1 MARLEGF
8 DIVCVSVMDW
18 EHPFASSRHHLM
30 REFARRNRVLFVD
43 NQVNPVT
50 AMKGLGR
57 APMRRKLGAWAG
69 LAPNPR
75 EVEPGLWVYTPPPV
89 VPMGKLRDRAAFEAA
104 YAFNQARLRAG
115 VRQACKRLGMHRP
128 LLWISFNVLSSE
140 SLIGALDEQ
149 LVVYHCTDEI
159 TAMADTSVFAGEI
172 ERRLLSRAHL
182 AFCSSRQLAQD
193 KTAYNPACHFVP
205 NGADVALFEAARD
218 EGLAPHAALDGLA
231 GGPVFGF
238 AGHLEER
245 FDFALVEA
253 LAELRPD
260 WRFALAGPIAPSR
273 REAAWRLAR
282 RPNVKLVGLLQRGE
296 LPAFLRGC
304 DVALIPFVHSAQTRA
319 IYPLKL
325 NEYLA
330 AGKPVALTP
339 FADLREFAGVV
350 HVGDGPAGFAEAC
363 RAALADQDPARV
375 ASRVALARANAWE
388 GRAAQME
395 ALVLQALAAGGKLPH
410 TA

>member
-18 EHPFASSRHHLM
+18 AHPFASSRHHLM
-30 REFARRNRVLFVD
+30 RELALRNRVLFVD
-43 NQVNPVT
+43 NQINPLT
-50 AMKGLGR
+50 AARGLGQ

-75 EVEPGLWVYTPPPV
+75 EVEPNLWVYTPPAV
-89 VPMGKLRDRAAFEAA
+89 VPMGRLRDRKLFEAA
-104 YAFNQARLRAG
+104 YAFNQARLRTG
-115 VRQACKRLGMHRP
+115 VQAACRKLAMDRP

-140 SLIGALDEQ
+140 SLIGALDER

-172 ERRLLSRAHL
+172 ERRLLARAQL
-182 AFCSSRQLAQD
+182 AFCSSRQLASD
-193 KTAYNPACHFVP
+193 KGALHPNCHFVP
-205 NGADVALFEAARD
+205 NGADVAHFESARD
-218 EGLAPHAALDGLA
+218 AALAPHACLDGLPE
-231 GGPVFGF
+231 GPVLGF

-245 FDFALVEA
+245 FDFALMEA
-253 LAELRPD
+253 LADQHPG
-260 WRFALAGPIAPSR
+260 WTFVLAGPVAASR
-273 REAAWRLAR
+273 REAAERLGR
-282 RPNVKLVGLLQRGE
+282 RPNVRLVGLLQRGE
-296 LPAFLRGC
+296 LPAFLKGC

-339 FADLREFAGVV
+339 FADLREFEGLV
-350 HVGDGPAGFAEAC
+350 HVGDGPQGFAAAC
-363 RAALADQDPARV
+363 RAALADTGPERVAARV
-375 ASRVALARANAWE
+375 AIARENAWD

-395 ALVLQALAAGGKLPH
+395 ALVLAALAQGGPLPRS
-410 TA
+410 A